1 MKLSLHEVEGV
12 AHLSRLELTCEELGR
27 FTDQI
32 NTLLDHFA
40 RLQELDTE
48 GVEPTSHAIPVY
60 NVFRKDEVKPSLAV
74 EDVVSNGPSVADN
87 CFVVPRVVE
96 T

>member
-1 MKLSLHEVEGV
+1 MGLSRQEIEGV
-12 AHLSRLELTCEELGR
+12 AHLSRLELTSEELDK

-32 NTLLDHFA
+32 NTLLGHFA
-40 RLQELDTE
+40 KLQELDTTE
-48 GVEPTSHAIPVY
+48 VEPTSHAIPVY
-60 NVFRKDEVKPSLAV
+60 NVFRKDDVKPSLPP
-74 EDVVSNGPSVADN
+74 EEVVANGPVVAEN